1 MLDLVQLRDVVQAF
15 GIDVLFGNKVDCL
28 ELYEHSLY
36 RGIPMLT
43 AHGEEDS
50 AITVLPPLRLAD
62 QAAAPATTPSLETIR
77 ETIEQH
83 VGVPVAGMGV
93 GQGRDDLV
101 RFFDLE
107 GPWPTAAASTSDAPV
122 EA

>member
-1 MLDLVQLRDVVQAF
+1 VERLTLSERCAVVQ
-15 GIDVLFGNKVDCL
+15 
-28 ELYEHSLY
+28 
-36 RGIPMLT
+36 
-43 AHGEEDS
+43 
-50 AITVLPPLRLAD
+50 
-62 QAAAPATTPSLETIR
+62 PSHR

>member
-1 MLDLVQLRDVVQAF
+1 
-15 GIDVLFGNKVDCL
+15 
-28 ELYEHSLY
+28 
-36 RGIPMLT
+36 
-43 AHGEEDS
+43 
-50 AITVLPPLRLAD
+50 
-62 QAAAPATTPSLETIR
+62 
-77 ETIEQH
+77 
-83 VGVPVAGMGV
+83 V